1 MKSEDYMK
9 EKNNNNSFIGESKR
23 ESYKDFE
30 NLFQGVESFMGY
42 LPNAHLAMAER
53 PELLIAFSGLASAV
67 FQAEGID
74 IQTKQLIALASSL
87 SSGCKY
93 CQAHTSHGAERA
105 GMKEEKI
112 ADILNY
118 SESKNYTDKEKA
130 LLDLAF
136 AAGITPN
143 KSTQSHFDNLKKYF
157 SKKEIIDIV
166 SVIALFGFL
175 NRWNDT
181 MGTVLEEVPESFVEN
196 KLRPLGWT

>member
-1 MKSEDYMK
+1 MK
-9 EKNNNNSFIGESKR
+9 KNNDLSFLGESNR
-23 ESYKDFE
+23 HQFE
-30 NLFQGVESFMGY
+30 QFDNLFNGVESFMGY
-42 LPNAHLAMAER
+42 LPNAHLLMAER
-53 PELLIAFSGLASAV
+53 PELLMNFSNLASTI

-105 GMKEEKI
+105 GVSAKKI
-112 ADILNY
+112 SDILKY
-118 SESKNYTDKEKA
+118 TESDLYDDKERA

-136 AAGITPN
+136 AAGKTPN
-143 KSTQSHFDNLKKYF
+143 ECSKHHFEQLKKYF

-166 SVIALFGFL
+166 SVISLFGYL

-181 MGTVLEEVPESFVEN
+181 LGTVLEDIPEDFVEDN
-196 KLRPLGWT
+196 LKPLGWI

>member
-1 MKSEDYMK
+1 MK
-9 EKNNNNSFIGESKR
+9 KNNDLSFLGESNR
-23 ESYKDFE
+23 HQFE
-30 NLFQGVESFMGY
+30 QFDNLFNGVESFMGY
-42 LPNAHLAMAER
+42 LPNAHLLMAER
-53 PELLIAFSGLASAV
+53 PELLMNFSNLASTI

-105 GMKEEKI
+105 GVNANKI
-112 ADILNY
+112 SDILKY
-118 SESKNYTDKEKA
+118 TESDLYDDKERA

-136 AAGITPN
+136 AAGKTPN
-143 KSTQSHFDNLKKYF
+143 ECNKNHFDQLKKYF

-166 SVIALFGFL
+166 SVISLFGYL

-181 MGTVLEEVPESFVEN
+181 LGTVLEDIPEEFVEDN
-196 KLRPLGWT
+196 LKPLGWI

>member
-1 MKSEDYMK
+1 MK
-9 EKNNNNSFIGESKR
+9 KNNDLSFLGESNR
-23 ESYKDFE
+23 HQFE
-30 NLFQGVESFMGY
+30 QFDNLFNGVESFMGY
-42 LPNAHLAMAER
+42 LPNAHLLMAER
-53 PELLIAFSGLASAV
+53 PELLINFSNLASTI

-105 GMKEEKI
+105 GVSANKI
-112 ADILNY
+112 SDILKY
-118 SESKNYTDKEKA
+118 TESDLYDDKERA

-136 AAGITPN
+136 AAGKTPN
-143 KSTQSHFDNLKKYF
+143 ECNKHHFDQLKKYF

-166 SVIALFGFL
+166 SVISLFGYL

-181 MGTVLEEVPESFVEN
+181 LGTILEDIPEEFVEDN
-196 KLRPLGWT
+196 LKPLGWI

>member
-1 MKSEDYMK
+1 
-9 EKNNNNSFIGESKR
+9 
-23 ESYKDFE
+23 
-30 NLFQGVESFMGY
+30 MGY

-53 PELLIAFSGLASAV
+53 PELLIAFSGLASTV

-112 ADILNY
+112 VDILNY

>member
-1 MKSEDYMK
+1 MKH
-9 EKNNNNSFIGESKR
+9 KNNDNSFIGESKR
-23 ESYKDFE
+23 EEHKDFE
-30 NLFQGVESFMGY
+30 DLFKGVEAFMGY

-53 PELLIAFSGLASAV
+53 PELLMAFSGLASTV
-67 FQAEGID
+67 FQADGID

-105 GMKEEKI
+105 GMKEEKV

-118 SESKNYTDKEKA
+118 SASRHYTDKEKV

-136 AAGITPN
+136 AAGMTPN
-143 KSTQSHFDNLKKYF
+143 KSTKTHFDNLKKYF

-166 SVIALFGFL
+166 SVISLFWFL

-181 MGTVLEEVPESFVEN
+181 MGTVLEEIPENFVEN
-196 KLRPLGWT
+196 KLKPLGWS

>member
-1 MKSEDYMK
+1 MKH
-9 EKNNNNSFIGESKR
+9 KNNDNSFIGESKR
-23 ESYKDFE
+23 EEHKDFE
-30 NLFQGVESFMGY
+30 DLFKGVEAFMGY

-53 PELLIAFSGLASAV
+53 PELLMAFSGLASTV
-67 FQAEGID
+67 FQADGID

-105 GMKEEKI
+105 GMKEEKV

-118 SESKNYTDKEKA
+118 SASRHYTDKEKV

-136 AAGITPN
+136 AAGMTPN
-143 KSTQSHFDNLKKYF
+143 KSTKSHFDNLKKHF

-181 MGTVLEEVPESFVEN
+181 MGTSLEDVPDNFVEN
-196 KLRPLGWT
+196 KLKPLGWS